1 MGANPAL
8 GDGYGA
14 SGDSVKSFVKS
25 DGFAGLG
32 YSDGQTSGGNPS
44 LGNDPGG
51 KGRKRRMLKNA
62 VKKVFRR

>member
-32 YSDGQTSGGNPS
+32 LDGQTSGGNPS
-44 LGNDPGG
+44 LGNDPNGR
-51 KGRKRRMLKNA
+51 GRKRRMLKNA
-62 VKKVFRR
+62 FKKVFRLS